1 MCQLEKP
8 RANEI
13 TAPPALTARKLE
25 LRGKA
30 MVSQS
35 RFRRTRFSC
44 GQSWGKQKESDVLR
58 KNNCKRRSQGRS
70 EDWVNHEPLSLSAR
84 FFLLSGW
91 NSSIFFFFGPGF
103 ALLFIQGLFSV
114 LERFMPTKSRRF
126 DLESVTTLECKQEML
141 MSWNRISRMNLP
153 RKGDND

>member
-25 LRGKA
+25 LGGKA

-44 GQSWGKQKESDVLR
+44 GQSWGKQTKTNEGASAAVR
-58 KNNCKRRSQGRS
+58 VQGGTCCGDEIS
-70 EDWVNHEPLSLSAR
+70 WVS
-84 FFLLSGW
+84 FV
-91 NSSIFFFFGPGF
+91 SSKF
-103 ALLFIQGLFSV
+103 
-114 LERFMPTKSRRF
+114 
-126 DLESVTTLECKQEML
+126 
-141 MSWNRISRMNLP
+141 
-153 RKGDND
+153 

>member
-44 GQSWGKQKESDVLR
+44 GQSWGKQKESDVLAHPEM
-58 KNNCKRRSQGRS
+58 K
-70 EDWVNHEPLSLSAR
+70 HYPL
-84 FFLLSGW
+84 
-91 NSSIFFFFGPGF
+91 GF
-103 ALLFIQGLFSV
+103 
-114 LERFMPTKSRRF
+114 
-126 DLESVTTLECKQEML
+126 
-141 MSWNRISRMNLP
+141 P
-153 RKGDND
+153 RVD

>member
-1 MCQLEKP
+1 MRVFAFQRFIHISRPHRGMCQLEKP

-58 KNNCKRRSQGRS
+58 MI
-70 EDWVNHEPLSLSAR
+70 EPQALVT
-84 FFLLSGW
+84 FGKIF
-91 NSSIFFFFGPGF
+91 SSIRMKFVDL
-103 ALLFIQGLFSV
+103 LLFW
-114 LERFMPTKSRRF
+114 
-126 DLESVTTLECKQEML
+126 
-141 MSWNRISRMNLP
+141 SWLCFAFYP
-153 RKGDND
+153 RTFLRSGTFHADEIEKIWFGKCDHT